1 VKNRLKVLRAEHDLS
16 QADLG
21 DRIGLSRQAINAIE
35 REKYDPSLPV
45 AIRLARLFEMNVEEI
60 FFLDDQC

>member
-1 VKNRLKVLRAEHDLS
+1 VKNRLRVLRAERDWS

-21 DRIGLSRQAINAIE
+21 QRIGLSRQAINAIE

-45 AIRLARLFEMNVEEI
+45 AMRIARVFETTVEAI
-60 FFLDDQC
+60 FFLDDSC